1 MINRFLLSGLLLLG
15 GISQANAAI
24 VLSETF
30 SYPDGSLTSANGSP
44 WTTNSG
50 TAGQLNVVGGELF
63 IDDNETEDARADF
76 STFAFSGDVVTA
88 NLRVRFSTLDVPA
101 VGQGNYFA
109 HFIGDT
115 DLAGTP
121 SDFMTRVYALAPN
134 IAGAGRFTFGIAN
147 STGTL
152 ANVARF
158 TTDFDAGTDYDLT
171 MTFNVD
177 TDTSALTVAGGGTIV
192 ATDVPANMA
201 RIGSFGFRQS
211 ANTGD
216 QFVDN
221 LVVNVTAVPEP
232 TSIALVSLVGGSGL
246 FAAYRKRRKQQ
257 A

>member
-1 MINRFLLSGLLLLG
+1 
-15 GISQANAAI
+15 
-24 VLSETF
+24 
-30 SYPDGSLTSANGSP
+30 
-44 WTTNSG
+44 
-50 TAGQLNVVGGELF
+50 
-63 IDDNETEDARADF
+63 
-76 STFAFSGDVVTA
+76 
-88 NLRVRFSTLDVPA
+88 
-101 VGQGNYFA
+101 
-109 HFIGDT
+109 
-115 DLAGTP
+115 
-121 SDFMTRVYALAPN
+121 
-134 IAGAGRFTFGIAN
+134 
-147 STGTL
+147 
-152 ANVARF
+152 
-158 TTDFDAGTDYDLT
+158 

-246 FAAYRKRRKQQ
+246 FAAYRKRRSNKPR